1 MKNISSGN
9 LSFLAALSHGYMAS
23 NSLTM
28 DVDVML
34 GMRQCLRAG
43 PLFYSAIVSFSL
55 LHVWTCHSK
64 VLQAFC
70 GNGEYF
76 IILPA
81 YWDLCQLPLRRFMPL
96 GICNAPYTFH
106 HTSAIWIKQHPHD
119 ILVSTKYLDYEEF
132 HVYSSN
138 ASVFTTQCSKT

>member
-9 LSFLAALSHGYMAS
+9 LSFLAELSHGYMAS

-34 GMRQCLRAG
+34 GMKQSLRATV
-43 PLFYSAIVSFSL
+43 LFSYSQFQFV
-55 LHVWTCHSK
+55 TCMDMPY
-64 VLQAFC
+64 
-70 GNGEYF
+70 GENF
-76 IILPA
+76 IISPA
-81 YWDLCQLPLRRFMPL
+81 YWDFCQLPLRRFMPL

-106 HTSAIWIKQHPHD
+106 HTCAIWIKQHPHD

-138 ASVFTTQCSKT
+138 ASLFTVQCSKT

>member
-1 MKNISSGN
+1 MYG
-9 LSFLAALSHGYMAS
+9 H
-23 NSLTM
+23 
-28 DVDVML
+28 
-34 GMRQCLRAG
+34 
-43 PLFYSAIVSFSL
+43 AIA
-55 LHVWTCHSK
+55 

-76 IILPA
+76 IILHA
-81 YWDLCQLPLRRFMPL
+81 YWDLPLRRFMPL

-106 HTSAIWIKQHPHD
+106 HTCAIWIKQHPHD

-138 ASVFTTQCSKT
+138 ASVFTVQCSKT